1 MAIVGRH
8 FSYPCRTQSMQHNSS
23 AMPVGEQTWEQ
34 PSIEYDEDLE
44 TIVAEIV
51 QPDPSSPIE
60 RSPSSSEFLLDELGI
75 PQPSYGEIAAGC
87 YAPLA
92 IIGGNSPM
100 ADRILDVDFSSGGE
114 IAPFHGE
121 YLASSQELLRQ
132 IQSGSI
138 DPSDSFNTSKQST
151 VAPQP
156 KHQYYLTKL
165 QFGGIVAACMLAGG
179 AIYAGL
185 NPSIL
190 APLTPTQ
197 VATIAPSTIVNNLG
211 QSIQSP
217 NLAANEF
224 TSLNLS
230 TTSTIPAPSTLSNSN
245 VGVPSNAAPNTPIA
259 IPYNPATS
267 QAIPPTGSTVGVNLA
282 DSLIK
287 SLLPPNF
294 QSNVKPIGKNRGLGM
309 KP

>member
-1 MAIVGRH
+1 M
-8 FSYPCRTQSMQHNSS
+8 
-23 AMPVGEQTWEQ
+23 
-34 PSIEYDEDLE
+34 EYDEDLE
-44 TIVAEIV
+44 ALVAEIAKPSRQ
-51 QPDPSSPIE
+51 QPIVSGDITTSFG
-60 RSPSSSEFLLDELGI
+60 EFIIIDELVT
-75 PQPSYGEIAAGC
+75 PQPSYGEIASSG

-92 IIGGNSPM
+92 LRGAQIPIAEKSLE
-100 ADRILDVDFSSGGE
+100 LDCSSGGE

-138 DPSDSFNTSKQST
+138 DPRDSFGIPAHSPPTG
-151 VAPQP
+151 QP
-156 KHQYYLTKL
+156 KHQYLTKL
-165 QFGGIVAACMLAGG
+165 QFGGIVAACMLAGA
-179 AIYAGL
+179 AIYACL

-190 APLTPTQ
+190 APLTAPQ
-197 VATIAPSTIVNNLG
+197 VATIAPATAVSNLG

-224 TSLNLS
+224 TPLNLNGIG
-230 TTSTIPAPSTLSNSN
+230 TIAPPSTLSSPN
-245 VGVPSNAAPNTPIA
+245 VDLATDTAPNTPVA

-267 QAIPPTGSTVGVNLA
+267 QAIPPTGNTDRVNLA
-282 DSLIK
+282 DSLVK

-294 QSNVKPIGKNRGLGM
+294 QSAVKPVVRNRGLGM

>member
-1 MAIVGRH
+1 
-8 FSYPCRTQSMQHNSS
+8 MQHNSS
-23 AMPVGEQTWEQ
+23 AMPVGEETWEQ
-34 PSIEYDEDLE
+34 RSIEYEGDLE
-44 TIVAEIV
+44 AIVAEIA
-51 QPDPSSPIE
+51 QPSRSTPIISGE
-60 RSPSSSEFLLDELGI
+60 ICSSSGELSFLDELAT
-75 PQPSYGEIAAGC
+75 PQPSYGAIASSG

-92 IIGGNSPM
+92 LRGAEIPVVEQS
-100 ADRILDVDFSSGGE
+100 LDLDLSSGGE

-138 DPSDSFNTSKQST
+138 DPSDSVRIPDQST
-151 VAPQP
+151 ATGQP
-156 KHQYYLTKL
+156 KHRYLTKL
-165 QFGGIVAACMLAGG
+165 QFSGIVAACMLAGA
-179 AIYAGL
+179 AIYACL

-190 APLTPTQ
+190 APLTATQ
-197 VATIAPSTIVNNLG
+197 VATVAPSTTVSNLG

-224 TSLNLS
+224 SQLNLN
-230 TTSTIPAPSTLSNSN
+230 TTSTIPAPSTLSSPN
-245 VGVPSNAAPNTPIA
+245 VGIGADAAPNTPVA
-259 IPYNPATS
+259 IPYNPATF
-267 QAIPPTGSTVGVNLA
+267 QPIPPTGNADRVNLA

-294 QSNVKPIGKNRGLGM
+294 QSTVKPIGKNRGLGM